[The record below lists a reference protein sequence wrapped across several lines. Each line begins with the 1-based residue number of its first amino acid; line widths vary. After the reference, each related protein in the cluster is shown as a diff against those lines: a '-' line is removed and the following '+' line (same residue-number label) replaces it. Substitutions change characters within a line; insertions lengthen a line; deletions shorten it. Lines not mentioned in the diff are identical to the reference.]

1 MKTIISVSA
10 SRNLE
15 NSYLDYKFVESEAL
29 KRLTFQN
36 EAIKFLVQKSV
47 TKYVCSI
54 IGLSNPSQIPEH
66 DFSWLFYDIHHWL
79 FQV

>member
-15 NSYLDYKFVESEAL
+15 NSYLDYAFGESETL

-36 EAIKFLVQKSV
+36 EAKKFLVQKSV
-47 TKYVCSI
+47 TKYCM
-54 IGLSNPSQIPEH
+54 
-66 DFSWLFYDIHHWL
+66 
-79 FQV
+79 

>member
-1 MKTIISVSA
+1 MSVSA

-36 EAIKFLVQKSV
+36 EVKKFLVQKSV
-47 TKYVCSI
+47 TRYVCSI
-54 IGLSNPSQIPEH
+54 IGLSNPS
-66 DFSWLFYDIHHWL
+66 
-79 FQV
+79 